1 MEQHLMI
8 HRANSIAQF
17 FAPYPHEEAVAG
29 VADHLKLFWVP
40 RMLEQLFEYIAAGGS
55 GLHEL
60 VVAAAS
66 RLQTAQG
73 ARAT

>member
-1 MEQHLMI
+1 MI

-29 VADHLKLFWVP
+29 VADHLKQFWVP
-40 RMLEQLFEYIAAGGS
+40 RMLEQLFEYAAEGGS

-60 VVAAAS
+60 VLDAVS
-66 RLQTAQG
+66 RLQAAQG
-73 ARAT
+73 ASAA